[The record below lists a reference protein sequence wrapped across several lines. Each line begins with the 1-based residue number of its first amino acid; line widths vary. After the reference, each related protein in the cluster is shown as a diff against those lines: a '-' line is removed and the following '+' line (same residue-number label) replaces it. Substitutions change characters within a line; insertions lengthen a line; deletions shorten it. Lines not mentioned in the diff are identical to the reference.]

1 MERFATRRAGPAL
14 QQRTGR
20 EYSQMDKLS
29 GGEDRHVGS
38 QHRSRPRGTSHYNQ
52 EGVIMRKDGETNSFQ
67 PINERVLKESFLSH
81 MSIGYHSQL
90 IANYEARRKEEK
102 GSFVDKFVFNL

>member
-1 MERFATRRAGPAL
+1 
-14 QQRTGR
+14 
-20 EYSQMDKLS
+20 
-29 GGEDRHVGS
+29 
-38 QHRSRPRGTSHYNQ
+38 
-52 EGVIMRKDGETNSFQ
+52 MRKDGETNTFQ